1 LSGLLAALQFLTLWP
16 IKRGFSSLEIG
27 RSTAYFPIIGFLLG
41 LILMGLYYLLKLILP
56 LDLVIV
62 LLLAALVVMSGGL
75 HLDGLADTLDGM
87 AGHRTPERRLE
98 IMRDSRIGGFGAM
111 GLVLFLLIEYIAL
124 NSVQARWVPFTLLL
138 APVMSRWAMVNSI
151 FAYPYARREG
161 LGKAFKEA
169 VNWQQF
175 WIATVIALAVAAG
188 LFRLAGL
195 VVMAFTWLAFTLAAI
210 YFRGQLK
217 GLTGDTYGAINEIA
231 FIASLLAIDALAYKG
246 WLLP

>member
-1 LSGLLAALQFLTLWP
+1 LVGLLAALQFLTLWP
-16 IKRGFSSLEIG
+16 IKRGFTSQEIG
-27 RSTAYFPIIGFLLG
+27 HSSAYFPVIGLLLG
-41 LILMGLYYLLKLILP
+41 SILMGLNYLLNFLLP
-56 LDLVIV
+56 PALVKI
-62 LLLAALVVMSGGL
+62 LLLGALVLMSGGL

-111 GLVLFLLIEYIAL
+111 GLVLFLLIEYVAL
-124 NSVQARWVPFTLLL
+124 NSVQAKWLPFALLL
-138 APVMSRWAMVNSI
+138 APVLSRWAVVNAL
-151 FAYPYARREG
+151 FAYPYARPDG

-175 WIATVIALAVAAG
+175 WIATLIATAVAVG

-195 VVMAFTWLAFTLAAI
+195 VVMAFTWLVFTLTAL
-210 YFRGQLK
+210 YFRRQIK

-231 FIASLLAIDALAYKG
+231 FIGALVAMDALTYKG
-246 WLLP
+246 WLV